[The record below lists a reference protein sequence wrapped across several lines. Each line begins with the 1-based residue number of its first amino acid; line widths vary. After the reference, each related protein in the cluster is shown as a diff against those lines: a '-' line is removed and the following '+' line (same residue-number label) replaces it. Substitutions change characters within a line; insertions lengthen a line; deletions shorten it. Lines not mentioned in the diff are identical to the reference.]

1 MPFIKISL
9 FYIALYS
16 EVIPL
21 LQCSITSAHQVAE
34 SLYDVKLLLH
44 VTLNYLTV
52 GDRHLHMNRNL
63 PEENLFITSQQP
75 PNLHQ
80 STKKIPV
87 WSWTQLSTGQ
97 GILQWFNSALL
108 SGVLWLQYVLE
119 EWVFL
124 ACNAKRHSLL
134 LINHHLQIN
143 PILRGECY
151 LFSKEFF

>member
-80 STKKIPV
+80 STKQNSCLIV
-87 WSWTQLSTGQ
+87 
-97 GILQWFNSALL
+97 NSALYRTGHIAAL
-108 SGVLWLQYVLE
+108 SVV
-119 EWVFL
+119 
-124 ACNAKRHSLL
+124 
-134 LINHHLQIN
+134 
-143 PILRGECY
+143 
-151 LFSKEFF
+151 